1 MENDRDKKQQQQQQH
16 YNEETNFFSRV
27 KPEENCPFFIYLK
40 NNATTHSSQG
50 LTTTTLFLGKG
61 AGYVV
66 ALLHASP

>member
-61 AGYVV
+61 AGCVV